1 MVEIFWSFE
10 CDFYYNHI
18 DIKGNLMKKIIFV
31 LIISWSFCTNTI
43 SAKDDFERF
52 GDIFRLLPV
61 FVGVVSLGMQ
71 DYRGFAEL
79 AVGSLVTQGI
89 IEGVKWSFDSAHKKG
104 HNIAFAKRPCCD
116 DYKGMP
122 SGHAGGAFSAAG
134 FVFYRYGWKPA
145 IPVMALALLTDAS
158 RVYAGKHSIW
168 QVAAGSL
175 IGWGVAWIVT
185 SKYIPK
191 NLTIT
196 PDVDSDILGH
206 TRYGISVAY
215 RF

>member
-1 MVEIFWSFE
+1 
-10 CDFYYNHI
+10 
-18 DIKGNLMKKIIFV
+18 MKKIIFV
-31 LIISWSFCTNTI
+31 AIVLWSSCVNSA
-43 SAKDDFERF
+43 SAKGDFERF
-52 GDIFRLLPV
+52 GDVFRLLPV
-61 FVGVVSLGMQ
+61 FVAVVSLGMK

-89 IEGVKWSFDSAHKKG
+89 IEGVKRSFDAAHKKG
-104 HNIAFAKRPCCD
+104 YNVAFAKRPCCD

-134 FVFYRYGWKPA
+134 FVFYRYGYKPA
-145 IPVMALALLTDAS
+145 LPVITLALLTDAS

-168 QVAAGSL
+168 QVATGSL

-185 SKYIPK
+185 SKYVPK
-191 NLTIT
+191 NLSIT
-196 PDVDSDILGH
+196 PDIDSDIRGH
-206 TRYGISVAY
+206 TSYGINVAY

>member
-1 MVEIFWSFE
+1 MFE
-10 CDFYYNHI
+10 CDFLYNRI
-18 DIKGNLMKKIIFV
+18 DRKGNLMKKIIFV
-31 LIISWSFCTNTI
+31 FIMTWGVFTHSIN
-43 SAKDDFERF
+43 AKDDFERF

-61 FVGVVSLGMQ
+61 FVSVVSLGME

-89 IEGVKWSFDSAHKKG
+89 IEGVKWSFDTAHKKG
-104 HNIAFAKRPCCD
+104 HNIAFAKRPCCE

-145 IPVMALALLTDAS
+145 IPVMTLALLTDAS

-206 TRYGISVAY
+206 THYGVNIAY